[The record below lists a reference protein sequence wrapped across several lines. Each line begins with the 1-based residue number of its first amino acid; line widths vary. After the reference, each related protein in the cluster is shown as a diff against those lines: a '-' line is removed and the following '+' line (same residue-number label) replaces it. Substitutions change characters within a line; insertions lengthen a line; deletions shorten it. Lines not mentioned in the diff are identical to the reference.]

1 MIEVAS
7 DIETENLAN
16 TDSHIR
22 ITIEI
27 GVDLHRIKQSP
38 DQKRRS
44 GLARIIGPYAVC
56 HKGKMISN
64 TNLRE
69 HTPKNL
75 PTTIYGLDIVQ
86 RVRPSQLRNKCVRTV
101 NRTGKECGKKCN
113 VCCKLYKILTGFN
126 MLTMNLDDVT
136 DQLKREEADT
146 YRQDNMKSGPRCLKT
161 YCTQQFRKRL
171 GKEIQVLEIQQQ
183 SDTKANSQRCQP

>member
-1 MIEVAS
+1 
-7 DIETENLAN
+7 
-16 TDSHIR
+16 
-22 ITIEI
+22 
-27 GVDLHRIKQSP
+27 
-38 DQKRRS
+38 
-44 GLARIIGPYAVC
+44 
-56 HKGKMISN
+56 
-64 TNLRE
+64 
-69 HTPKNL
+69 
-75 PTTIYGLDIVQ
+75 
-86 RVRPSQLRNKCVRTV
+86 
-101 NRTGKECGKKCN
+101 
-113 VCCKLYKILTGFN
+113 